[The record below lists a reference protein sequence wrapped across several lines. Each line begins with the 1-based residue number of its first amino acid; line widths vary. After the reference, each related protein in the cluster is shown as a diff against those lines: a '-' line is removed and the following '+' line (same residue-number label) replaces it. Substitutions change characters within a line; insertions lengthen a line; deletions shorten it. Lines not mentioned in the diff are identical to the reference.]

1 MNYIKSMDSESKKLI
16 NKLLLYILLF
26 PLFIVIFDLVLSTLG
41 VEIGIWLAMAV
52 FISANLVAE
61 IPLGYLTKFF
71 MKKKEIKKLNYF
83 LDIALFMIT
92 FNCKIWFAIWMFS
105 IVGVDSSPGAVLFA
119 FAATEVLKVLPVAIV
134 IPVIALIK
142 HLIKGSGDKS
152 IEKKAS

>member
-1 MNYIKSMDSESKKLI
+1 MDSESKKLI

-52 FISANLVAE
+52 FISANLVVS

-71 MKKKEIKKLNYF
+71 MKKKGINKLNYF

-105 IVGVDSSPGAVLFA
+105 IVGVDSSRGGVFFA
-119 FAATEVLKVLPVAIV
+119 FLTTEALRVSLIAIV
-134 IPVIALIK
+134 IPLIALIK
-142 HLIKGSGDKS
+142 HLIKGSGDQS